1 MRHVL
6 NLGIFL
12 SVCWSQWRIAVRLW
26 DRPLFARKPA
36 LRLLMLAWAVW
47 LIAGVAA
54 GIAHSQLELPDWVR
68 AYVVGGAYAA
78 ALGFIGAIS
87 AYELWH
93 RATSRVSVHSP
104 VRRALLQSGTAAV
117 VGAPFVLT
125 GFGAF
130 VERTNFRVREIDIP
144 IPNLDPD
151 LSGIRLLQLSD
162 IHLSPFLSESE
173 FARVIDASN
182 ELRPS
187 AALITGDLISVA
199 GDPLDACLRQLNRL
213 KTTAGIFGCM
223 GNHER
228 YSEVEDY
235 TEKAGARLGIQF
247 LRGSRTTLEF
257 GGAAINLAGVD
268 YQSVQ
273 NKPLY
278 LRGAEKLLRPGMPNI
293 LLSHNPD
300 VFPVAVRQGFDLTL
314 GGHTHGG
321 QVTVEILAQ
330 TLNIARF
337 ATPFVSGYYRLSG
350 KSLYVTRGIGTIGLP
365 ARIGAPPEITLI
377 RLVNGTH
384 T

>member
-1 MRHVL
+1 MRHAL

-12 SVCWSQWRIAVRLW
+12 SVCWSQWRIVMRLW
-26 DRPLFARKPA
+26 DRPFFDRKPA
-36 LRLLMLAWAVW
+36 MRSLLLVWAAWV
-47 LIAGVAA
+47 IAGVAA
-54 GIAHSQLELPDWVR
+54 GIAHSRLQLPDWVR

-78 ALGFIGAIS
+78 ALGSIGAIT
-87 AYELWH
+87 AFELWH
-93 RATSRVSVHSP
+93 RATSRIPVHSP
-104 VRRALLQSGTAAV
+104 ARRALLQSGTAAV
-117 VGAPFVLT
+117 VGAPFALT

-130 VERTNFRVREIDIP
+130 VERTNFRVREIDVP
-144 IPNLDPD
+144 ISDLHPD

-182 ELRPS
+182 ELRAS

-199 GDPLDACLRQLNRL
+199 GDPLDACLRQLKRL
-213 KTTAGIFGCM
+213 KTTAGIYGCM

-228 YSEVEDY
+228 YSDVEDY
-235 TEKAGARLGIQF
+235 TEREGARLGIQF
-247 LRGSRTTLEF
+247 LRSRRTTLEF

-300 VFPVAVRQGFDLTL
+300 VFPVAVRKGFDLTVA
-314 GGHTHGG
+314 GHTHGG

-337 ATPFVSGYYRLSG
+337 ATPFVSGYYSRNG
-350 KSLYVTRGIGTIGLP
+350 RSLYVTRGIGTIGLP